1 MGLVEEIAA
10 AFEVENDDGRIEAAE
25 ANFETDREL
34 NPQISNPLL
43 LNNSFF
49 IK

>member
-10 AFEVENDDGRIEAAE
+10 AFEVENDDGIIEAAE
-25 ANFETDREL
+25 SNFENDREI

-43 LNNSFF
+43 LNN
-49 IK
+49 